1 MTWRGF
7 GRYTHGAR
15 LPGSRLISYPVTNK
29 RFDARGNRPIGDGEP
44 APSAKVDIAE
54 GEIEGCELRSSV
66 AVAMLSAVAT

>member
-1 MTWRGF
+1 MERL
-7 GRYTHGAR
+7 RQIYAR
-15 LPGSRLISYPVTNK
+15 CKATGLKAHIISSHHK